1 MNDPSSSTGNDTSFA
16 LSWHIPGRVMYLRI
30 NGDYRVED
38 SRQVNAAIIEELDQS
53 PDDLVL
59 LIDATV
65 MNRPYHF
72 DQIRATQTY
81 KDHWKL
87 QSIYVVTKDRLV
99 KLALIII
106 FNISRA
112 HLHLFDDFD
121 EARTILNMQINR
133 SH

>member
-1 MNDPSSSTGNDTSFA
+1 MNDLSSSTGTDTSVA
-16 LSWHIPGRVMYLRI
+16 LSWHVPGRVMCLRI

-53 PDDLVL
+53 QDDLVL

-81 KDHWKL
+81 KDHRKL
-87 QSIYVVTKDRLV
+87 KYIYIAAGDRLV
-99 KLALIII
+99 KLALMII
-106 FNISRA
+106 FNLSRA
-112 HLHLFDDFD
+112 HLNVCDDID
-121 EARTILNMQINR
+121 SAAKLINVHVDR
-133 SH
+133 FL